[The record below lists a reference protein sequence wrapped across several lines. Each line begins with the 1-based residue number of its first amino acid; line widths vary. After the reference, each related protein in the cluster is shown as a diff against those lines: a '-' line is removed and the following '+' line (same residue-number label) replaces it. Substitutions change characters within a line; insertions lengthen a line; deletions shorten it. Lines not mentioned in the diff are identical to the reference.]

1 MAGDLVNAFGKITLE
16 DTQEQNRDLLLH
28 ILQELRIMNMHLSL
42 LTDNEITKFDLDPHE
57 ES

>member
-1 MAGDLVNAFGKITLE
+1 MAGNLVNAFGKITLE

-28 ILQELRIMNMHLSL
+28 ILNELRIMNMHLSVI
-42 LTDNEITKFDLDPHE
+42 TDNEITIHDLDPHE